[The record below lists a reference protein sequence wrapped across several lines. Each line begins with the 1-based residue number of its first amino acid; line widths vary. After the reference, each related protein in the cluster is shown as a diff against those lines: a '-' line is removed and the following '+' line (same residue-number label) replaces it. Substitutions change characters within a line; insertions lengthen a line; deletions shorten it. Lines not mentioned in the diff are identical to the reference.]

1 MHEQGRD
8 YYLKAIERT
17 MKVKEDPELN
27 WIAVLNYAREEL
39 MIQSSYSD
47 FVMELVE
54 KIPHTNNDEI
64 IELKKEVLELNQKR
78 KK

>member
-1 MHEQGRD
+1 
-8 YYLKAIERT
+8 
-17 MKVKEDPELN
+17 
-27 WIAVLNYAREEL
+27 